1 MSDTPPA
8 LTDLERE
15 IMEEAWQHEEIS
27 VREMLDAL
35 NGQRGAR
42 QRAYTT
48 VMTIMARL
56 DRKGLL
62 GRRREG
68 KVDWYAPALTRDEY
82 LEQRSRAEVGDLVEE
97 YGDLA
102 LVHFARHMAGLDP
115 KRRAQLRRLAG
126 RG

>member
-1 MSDTPPA
+1 
-8 LTDLERE
+8 
-15 IMEEAWQHEEIS
+15 MEVAWQHEEIS

-35 NGQRGAR
+35 NGQKGAR

-68 KVDWYAPALTRDEY
+68 KVDWYTPALTRDEY
-82 LEQRSRAEVGDLVEE
+82 LEQRSRAEVGDLVDE